1 MNAIQKKFA
10 IQTFGSGENTIL
22 FAHGYGCNQSMWRY
36 IVPHFRDR
44 YKIVLY
50 DLMGCGDSEIKYYDW
65 SKYATLD
72 GHAQDILEI
81 IEGMSL
87 SNVVFVGHSV
97 SSMTGM
103 LAAIQKPS
111 FFSHLV
117 MVCPSPCFLNDGDYI
132 GGFTEKD
139 FEPLLESLDSNYL
152 GWTSA
157 ITPVISNRPDK
168 PEVAEELKN
177 SFCRNDPEIAKHF
190 AKVTFSADHRKEVT
204 LCATPTLIVQ
214 TVPDALAPVSVGEFM
229 HKKMPNSVLKI
240 LNTPGHCPHLSDPE
254 QLIQAMDEFLN

>member
-1 MNAIQKKFA
+1 MNLQKKFA
-10 IQTFGSGENTIL
+10 ITRIGNGNRTLL

-36 IVPHFRDR
+36 LLPHYEKNFQ
-44 YKIVLY
+44 IVLY
-50 DLMGCGDSEIKYYDW
+50 DLLGCGDSQTEYYDFE
-65 SKYATLD
+65 KYSTLK
-72 GHAQDILEI
+72 GHANDILEI
-81 IEGMSL
+81 IEGFNL
-87 SNVVFVGHSV
+87 APVIFVGHSV

-103 LAAIQKPS
+103 LAAIEKPD

-190 AKVTFSADHRKEVT
+190 AKVTFSADYRKEVS
-204 LCATPTLIVQ
+204 LCKTPTLVVQ
-214 TVPDALAPVSVGEFM
+214 TTPDSLAPVSVGEFM
-229 HKKMPNSVLKI
+229 HRNLQNSQLKI
-240 LNTPGHCPHLSDPE
+240 LNTPGHCPHLSEPE
-254 QLIQAMDEFLN
+254 LLIQVMDEFIQK